1 MDIYYFKVII
11 IIFIA
16 IYQLLNLTNLEA
28 YHFPVSISKNDINF
42 IIFFYLFFLFFS
54 KHIQKLKFFFS

>member
-16 IYQLLNLTNLEA
+16 IYQLINLTNLEA

-42 IIFFYLFFLFFS
+42 IIFFYLFFYLFQNIF
-54 KHIQKLKFFFS
+54 KN

>member
-42 IIFFYLFFLFFS
+42 IIFFNLFFYFFQNIF
-54 KHIQKLKFFFS
+54 KN